1 MKTKIF
7 GLLAVVC
14 LVCISILGA
23 CGSTFMTTVTST
35 VYYPPVSVTSFAT
48 STNTQ
53 VVLINQYLIPCN
65 AQGFQPRSVSIVHG
79 TTVVWQNC
87 EEADYVIIADNGLFY
102 GTLPTGSRFAYTF
115 NVPGTYQYH
124 INLYPELNG
133 VVTVT

>member
-7 GLLAVVC
+7 GLAVV
-14 LVCISILGA
+14 VCFFLISILCA
-23 CGSTFMTTVTST
+23 CGNTFMTTVTNT
-35 VYYPPVSVTSFAT
+35 VYYPPVTGTPFAT

-53 VVLINQYLIPCN
+53 VTLINQYLIPCN
-65 AQGFQPRSVSIVHG
+65 AQGFQPRSVSVAHG

-102 GTLPTGSRFAYTF
+102 GSLPSGSRFAYTF
-115 NVPGTYQYH
+115 NVPGTYVYR

-133 VVTVT
+133 VITVT